1 MKMKTLRGEGTTN
14 EWFGAQSMRAARISG
29 IDKDHT
35 VNRSRLVK
43 SLIRKAAFISHYRES
58 KQRGLHGK
66 THTVLN
72 DEEYL
77 EAIKAQMLDESRWL
91 KTSTGTRKTMT
102 QFIEQVVELRTSYN
116 RMVSENGQGTYT
128 VFSRRQTV
136 YADEDSAIGIHFR
149 PTVPNGVMLEGK
161 GIPRSKYN
169 SQRLVDEDMNNDD
182 WDQLL
187 PMMQEMLSGA
197 RITNDVTSRKH
208 LRNALESRVKQLALQ
223 KKEFD
228 EIDWEAEQEK
238 DDEIQAWLDSVP
250 SHARSHNLDF
260 RSVRGFMES
269 EVRKERA
276 LRDIE
281 WTKNRVT
288 NTESEVAKNAYLDH
302 LNLESLQASEWNQWT
317 QIVNVI
323 FGIGGE
329 EE

>member
-29 IDKDHT
+29 LGGDHT

-43 SLIRKAAFISHYRES
+43 SLIRKAAYISHYRES
-58 KQRGLHGK
+58 NQGHDGK
-66 THTVLN
+66 YHLVLN
-72 DEEYL
+72 DEQYL
-77 EAIKAQMLDESRWL
+77 EAIKAEMLKESRWL
-91 KTSTGTRKTMT
+91 ETHGGIRKKIM

-116 RMVSENGQGTYT
+116 RMVAENGQGTYT
-128 VFSRRQTV
+128 VFTRRQTLNV
-136 YADEDSAIGIHFR
+136 GEDSAIGIHFR

-161 GIPRSKYN
+161 GIPRSAVGH
-169 SQRLVDEDMNNDD
+169 QRLVDEDMNNDD

-197 RITNDVTSRKH
+197 RITNDVTSRKR
-208 LRNALESRVKQLALQ
+208 LRTALESRVNQHALL

-228 EIDWEAEQEK
+228 EIDWEAEQKK

-250 SHARSHNLDF
+250 SHARKHNLNF
-260 RSVRGFMES
+260 RSVRGFNLTEQ
-269 EVRKERA
+269 RKERA
-276 LRDIE
+276 LRSIE
-281 WTKNRVT
+281 YTKALIA
-288 NTESEVAKNAYLDH
+288 NTESELAKNAYLDH
-302 LNLESLQASEWNQWT
+302 LNLESLQASERSQWA
-317 QIVNVI
+317 QIVDVI

>member
-14 EWFGAQSMRAARISG
+14 EWFGAQSMRAARIAG
-29 IDKDHT
+29 LGGDHT

-43 SLIRKAAFISHYRES
+43 SLIRKAAYISHYRES
-58 KQRGLHGK
+58 KRGGDGK
-66 THTVLN
+66 QHLVLN
-72 DEEYL
+72 DERYL
-77 EAIKAQMLDESRWL
+77 EAIKAEMLKESRWSE
-91 KTSTGTRKTMT
+91 THGGIRKKMM

-116 RMVSENGQGTYT
+116 RMVAENGQGAYT

-161 GIPRSKYN
+161 GVPRSAYG

-182 WDQLL
+182 WDQML

-208 LRNALESRVKQLALQ
+208 LRNALESRVNQLALQ

-228 EIDWEAEQEK
+228 EIDWEAEQKK

-250 SHARSHNLDF
+250 SHARNHNLNF

-269 EVRKERA
+269 DQRKRRA
-276 LRDIE
+276 LSNIE
-281 WTKNRVT
+281 WTKT
-288 NTESEVAKNAYLDH
+288 LIANTESELAKNAYLDH
-302 LNLESLQASEWNQWT
+302 LNLESLQASERSQWA
-317 QIVNVI
+317 QIVDVI